1 MGFLRTGVRGRAGTR
16 RRGAQMNVKLGPKQ
30 RGFALAT
37 GGLALA
43 LAVIAL
49 LDAIRFVHVG
59 TAEWSVT
66 AGAIVLTVG
75 SAWLL
80 LELGQGLW
88 TKWDPH
94 FVFVPSIATALLL
107 SEFIWAAPEVR
118 MLVLVVWPVVLI
130 FLAGYVDFAQSAL
143 LSGLMTAGYLGAV
156 ALARP
161 PGVRLE
167 VEAIVAAVFFV
178 TTLFADVVL
187 AGLRRQRLALIQTR
201 AELAKLVSTDAL
213 TGLPNRRHFQEALD
227 VEMVRVQRY
236 GGSFSLALLDLDEF
250 KSFNDRFG
258 HPAGDA
264 ALCELARVIRQHMR
278 ASDRVARLGG
288 KEFAVILVGTGKE
301 AASAVVER
309 LRMSIAELDLG
320 HLGVPGCTVTT
331 SIGVAAMPDDAE
343 YAAQLVRHADV
354 ALYEAK
360 ARGRNCVVFW
370 DAEETRV
377 GARHG
382 VSSLPG

>member
-1 MGFLRTGVRGRAGTR
+1 MEL
-16 RRGAQMNVKLGPKQ
+16 KLGPKQ
-30 RGFALAT
+30 RGFALASS
-37 GGLALA
+37 GLAVA

-49 LDAIRFVHVG
+49 LDAIRFVHVSALAWMVTIG
-59 TAEWSVT
+59 TVA
-66 AGAIVLTVG
+66 LTVG

-80 LELGQGLW
+80 LKVGHRLW
-88 TKWDPH
+88 VGWDPH

-130 FLAGYVDFAQSAL
+130 FLAGYVDFGQSAG
-143 LSGLMTAGYLGAV
+143 LSGLMTAGYMAAV

-161 PGVRLE
+161 PGVRLG
-167 VEAIVAAVFFV
+167 VEAIVATVFFV
-178 TTLFADVVL
+178 TTLFADAVL
-187 AGLRRQRLALIQTR
+187 AALRRQRLALIQVR
-201 AELAKLVSTDAL
+201 SELARMVSTDAL

-227 VEMVRVQRY
+227 AEMARVQRY

-264 ALCELARVIRQHMR
+264 VLCELAKVLRQHMR

-288 KEFAVILVGTGKE
+288 EEFAVILVGTGKE
-301 AASAVVER
+301 AARFVVER
-309 LRMSIAELDLG
+309 LRSAIAELELG
-320 HLGVPGCTVTT
+320 HLAAPGCTVTT
-331 SIGVAAMPDDAE
+331 SIGVAAVPDDAE
-343 YAAQLVRHADV
+343 YAAELVRRADK

-360 ARGRNCVVFW
+360 ARGRNCVVLW
-370 DAEETRV
+370 DGDESGI
-377 GARHG
+377 GARIG
-382 VSSLPG
+382 GTSLRSGTR

>member
-1 MGFLRTGVRGRAGTR
+1 MD
-16 RRGAQMNVKLGPKQ
+16 VKLGPKQ

-37 GGLALA
+37 SGLALA

-59 TAEWSVT
+59 NGTWMVT
-66 AGAIVLTVG
+66 IGAVVVTVG

-80 LELGQGLW
+80 LEVGHALW
-88 TKWDPH
+88 VKWDPH

-143 LSGLMTAGYLGAV
+143 LSGLMTAGYMAAM

-161 PGVRLE
+161 PGVRLG
-167 VEAIVAAVFFV
+167 VEAIVAGVFFI
-178 TTLFADVVL
+178 TTLFADAVL
-187 AGLRRQRLALIQTR
+187 AQIRRQRLALIQVR
-201 AELAKLVSTDAL
+201 SELARMVGTDAL

-227 VEMVRVQRY
+227 AEMARVQRY
-236 GGSFSLALLDLDEF
+236 GGSFSLALLDLDGF
-250 KSFNDRFG
+250 KGFNDRFG

-264 ALCELARVIRQHMR
+264 ALCEMARVLRQHRR

-288 KEFAVILVGTGKE
+288 EEFAVILVGTGKQ
-301 AASAVVER
+301 AAHRVVER
-309 LRMSIAELDLG
+309 LRIAIAELELD
-320 HLGVPGCTVTT
+320 HLAEPGCTVTT
-331 SIGVAAMPDDAE
+331 SIGVAAVPDDAE
-343 YAAQLVRHADV
+343 YAAQLVRRADE

-360 ARGRNCVVFW
+360 ARGRNCTVLW
-370 DAEETRV
+370 DGEET
-377 GARHG
+377 GAVARG
-382 VSSLPG
+382 GPSLEAESS

>member
-66 AGAIVLTVG
+66 AGAIVVTVG

-161 PGVRLE
+161 PGVRLG
-167 VEAIVAAVFFV
+167 VEAIVAGVFFV

-201 AELAKLVSTDAL
+201 AGLARLVSTDAL

-227 VEMVRVQRY
+227 AEMARVQRY
-236 GGSFSLALLDLDEF
+236 GGSFSLAMLDLDEF

-264 ALCELARVIRQHMR
+264 VLCELARVIRQHMR
-278 ASDRVARLGG
+278 ASDRVARLR
-288 KEFAVILVGTGKE
+288 
-301 AASAVVER
+301 AA
-309 LRMSIAELDLG
+309 IAELDLG
-320 HLGVPGCTVTT
+320 PLAAPGCTVTT
-331 SIGVAAMPDDAE
+331 SIGVASAPDDAE
-343 YAAQLVRHADV
+343 YAAELVRRADE

-360 ARGRNCVVFW
+360 ARGRDCVVLW
-370 DAEETRV
+370 D
-377 GARHG
+377 GA
-382 VSSLPG
+382 

>member
-1 MGFLRTGVRGRAGTR
+1 MD
-16 RRGAQMNVKLGPKQ
+16 VKLAPKQ

-37 GGLALA
+37 SGLALA

-49 LDAIRFVHVG
+49 LDAVRFVHVG
-59 TAEWSVT
+59 TTAWLVT
-66 AGAIVLTVG
+66 VAAVVVTVG

-80 LELGQGLW
+80 LELGRGLW
-88 TKWDPH
+88 TRWDPH

-130 FLAGYVDFAQSAL
+130 FLAGYVDFAQSAA

-227 VEMVRVQRY
+227 AEMARVQRY

-288 KEFAVILVGTGKE
+288 EEFAVILVGTGKE
-301 AASAVVER
+301 AARLVVER
-309 LRMSIAELDLG
+309 LRVSIAELDLG
-320 HLGVPGCTVTT
+320 HLAVPGCTVTT
-331 SIGVAAMPDDAE
+331 SIGVAAVPDDAE
-343 YAAQLVRHADV
+343 YAAELVRHADV

-360 ARGRNCVVFW
+360 ARGRNRVVLW
-370 DAEETRV
+370 DGAGTTA

-382 VSSLPG
+382 GSSLRAASR

>member
-1 MGFLRTGVRGRAGTR
+1 MD
-16 RRGAQMNVKLGPKQ
+16 VKLAPKQ

-37 GGLALA
+37 SGLALA

-49 LDAIRFVHVG
+49 LDAVRFVHVG
-59 TAEWSVT
+59 TTAWLVT
-66 AGAIVLTVG
+66 VAAVVVTVG

-80 LELGQGLW
+80 LELGRGLW
-88 TKWDPH
+88 TRWDPH

-130 FLAGYVDFAQSAL
+130 FLAGYVDFAQSAA

-227 VEMVRVQRY
+227 AEMARVQRY

-288 KEFAVILVGTGKE
+288 EEFAVILVGTGKE
-301 AASAVVER
+301 AARLVVER
-309 LRMSIAELDLG
+309 LRVSIAELDLG
-320 HLGVPGCTVTT
+320 HLAVPGCTVTT
-331 SIGVAAMPDDAE
+331 SIGVAAVPDDAE
-343 YAAQLVRHADV
+343 YAAELVRHADV

-360 ARGRNCVVFW
+360 ARGRNRVVLW
-370 DAEETRV
+370 DGAGATV

-382 VSSLPG
+382 GSSLRAASR

>member
-1 MGFLRTGVRGRAGTR
+1 MDL
-16 RRGAQMNVKLGPKQ
+16 KLGPKQ

-37 GGLALA
+37 SGLALA

-59 TAEWSVT
+59 TFAWMVT
-66 AGAIVLTVG
+66 AGAVIVTVG

-80 LELGQGLW
+80 LEVGQGLW
-88 TKWDPH
+88 ARWDPH

-118 MLVLVVWPVVLI
+118 MLVLVVWPVVLV
-130 FLAGYVDFAQSAL
+130 FLAGYADFTQGAL
-143 LSGLMTAGYLGAV
+143 LSGLMTAGYMGAV

-161 PGVRLE
+161 AGARLG
-167 VEAIVAAVFFV
+167 VEAIVAGVFFV

-187 AGLRRQRLALIQTR
+187 AGLRSQRLALIQTR
-201 AELAKLVSTDAL
+201 AELARLVSTDAL

-227 VEMVRVQRY
+227 AEMARVQRY

-264 ALCELARVIRQHMR
+264 VLCELARVIRQHMR

-288 KEFAVILVGTGKE
+288 EEFAVILVGTGKE
-301 AASAVVER
+301 AARFVVER
-309 LRMSIAELDLG
+309 LRSAIAELDLG
-320 HLGVPGCTVTT
+320 HLSEPGCTVTT
-331 SIGVAAMPDDAE
+331 SIGVASAPDDAE
-343 YAAQLVRHADV
+343 YAAELVRRADT
-354 ALYEAK
+354 ALYQAK
-360 ARGRNCVVFW
+360 ARGRDCVVLW
-370 DAEETRV
+370 DGAETRV
-377 GARHG
+377 GAREAAP
-382 VSSLPG
+382 SLRRA

>member
-1 MGFLRTGVRGRAGTR
+1 MD
-16 RRGAQMNVKLGPKQ
+16 VKLAPKQ

-37 GGLALA
+37 SGLALA

-49 LDAIRFVHVG
+49 LDAIQFVHVSP
-59 TAEWSVT
+59 AAWMV
-66 AGAIVLTVG
+66 TVG
-75 SAWLL
+75 AVVATVGGAWLA
-80 LELGQGLW
+80 LELGHGLW
-88 TKWDPH
+88 GRWDPH

-130 FLAGYVDFAQSAL
+130 FLAGYVDFTQSAL
-143 LSGLMTAGYLGAV
+143 LSGLMTAGYIGAM

-161 PGVRLE
+161 PGVRLG

-187 AGLRRQRLALIQTR
+187 AGIRRQRLALIQAR
-201 AELAKLVSTDAL
+201 AELARLVSTDAL

-227 VEMVRVQRY
+227 VEMARVQRY
-236 GGSFSLALLDLDEF
+236 GGSFSLALLDLDDF

-264 ALCELARVIRQHMR
+264 VLCELARVIREHMR

-288 KEFAVILVGTGKE
+288 EEFAVILVGTGKE
-301 AASAVVER
+301 AARFVVER
-309 LRMSIAELDLG
+309 LRGAIAELDLG
-320 HLGVPGCTVTT
+320 HLGAPGCTVTT
-331 SIGVAAMPDDAE
+331 SIGVAAAPDDAE
-343 YAAQLVRHADV
+343 YAAELVRHADE
-354 ALYEAK
+354 ALYAAK
-360 ARGRNCVVFW
+360 ARGRDCVVLW
-370 DAEETRV
+370 DGAATKLA
-377 GARHG
+377 ARHG
-382 VSSLPG
+382 GSSLRGAAL

>member
-1 MGFLRTGVRGRAGTR
+1 MEL
-16 RRGAQMNVKLGPKQ
+16 KLGPKQ

-37 GGLALA
+37 SGLALA

-49 LDAIRFVHVG
+49 LDAIRFVHVSTTG
-59 TAEWSVT
+59 WLVT
-66 AGAIVLTVG
+66 AGAVVLTVG

-80 LELGQGLW
+80 LEVGHDLW
-88 TKWDPH
+88 VRWDPH

-130 FLAGYVDFAQSAL
+130 FLAGYVDFAQSAA
-143 LSGLMTAGYLGAV
+143 LSGLMTAGYLAAV
-156 ALARP
+156 ALALP
-161 PGVRLE
+161 PGTRLE

-178 TTLFADVVL
+178 TTLFADAVL
-187 AGLRRQRLALIQTR
+187 GGLRRQRLALIQVR
-201 AELAKLVSTDAL
+201 SELARMVSTDAL

-227 VEMVRVQRY
+227 AEMARVQRY

-264 ALCELARVIRQHMR
+264 VLCELAGVLREHMR

-288 KEFAVILVGTGKE
+288 EEFAVILVGTGKE
-301 AASAVVER
+301 AARSVVER
-309 LRMSIAELDLG
+309 LRIAIADLDLG
-320 HLGVPGCTVTT
+320 HLAVPGCTVTT
-331 SIGVAAMPDDAE
+331 SIGVAAVPDDAE
-343 YAAQLVRHADV
+343 YAAELVRHADV

-360 ARGRNCVVFW
+360 ARGRNCVVLW

-377 GARHG
+377 AARG
-382 VSSLPG
+382 GSSLRRAPH

>member
-1 MGFLRTGVRGRAGTR
+1 MEL
-16 RRGAQMNVKLGPKQ
+16 KLGPKQ
-30 RGFALAT
+30 RGFALASS
-37 GGLALA
+37 GLALA

-59 TAEWSVT
+59 STAWMVT
-66 AGAIVLTVG
+66 IGAVLATVG

-80 LELGQGLW
+80 LKFGHALW
-88 TKWDPH
+88 VGWDPH

-130 FLAGYVDFAQSAL
+130 FLAGYVDFAQSAA
-143 LSGLMTAGYLGAV
+143 LSGLMTAGYMAAV

-161 PGVRLE
+161 PGVRLGVE
-167 VEAIVAAVFFV
+167 VIVAAVFFV
-178 TTLFADVVL
+178 TTLFADAVL
-187 AGLRRQRLALIQTR
+187 AALRRQRLALIQVR
-201 AELAKLVSTDAL
+201 SELARMVSTDAL
-213 TGLPNRRHFQEALD
+213 TGLPNRRHFQEVLD
-227 VEMVRVQRY
+227 AEMARVQRY

-264 ALCELARVIRQHMR
+264 VLCELAKVLRQHMR

-288 KEFAVILVGTGKE
+288 EEFAVILVGTGKE
-301 AASAVVER
+301 AARFVVER
-309 LRMSIAELDLG
+309 LRSAIAELDLG
-320 HLGVPGCTVTT
+320 HLAIPGCTVTT
-331 SIGVAAMPDDAE
+331 SIGVAAVPDDAE
-343 YAAQLVRHADV
+343 YAAELVRRADV

-360 ARGRNCVVFW
+360 ARGRNCVVLW
-370 DAEETRV
+370 EAEETRV
-377 GARHG
+377 GVRG
-382 VSSLPG
+382 GGSSVRSGTG